1 MHHHHPILWIQMNFY
16 TNPSGLN
23 AESFLAGSALTNKES
38 TFSSDITASPDGPTN
53 HTGSNIGALYKA
65 MPKPIKVKITANDR
79 KAWSCIRNFK
89 HTYLVNSSMST
100 SDLWNF
106 RFYSPS
112 SKDNDLQT
120 PGWNLS
126 CVYFQ

>member
-1 MHHHHPILWIQMNFY
+1 MNFY
-16 TNPSGLN
+16 YSN
-23 AESFLAGSALTNKES
+23 
-38 TFSSDITASPDGPTN
+38 PDGRAN
-53 HTGSNIGALYKA
+53 HTGSNTGALYKA
-65 MPKPIKVKITANDR
+65 MTKPTKVKITANDR

-89 HTYLVNSSMST
+89 HTYLVNSSIST

-126 CVYFQ
+126 CVYFHICGSKSIWINFFLNTGCMPK

>member
-1 MHHHHPILWIQMNFY
+1 MTDMIRMSEVQNQKEQNKKGEMMVV
-16 TNPSGLN
+16 TK
-23 AESFLAGSALTNKES
+23 ALL
-38 TFSSDITASPDGPTN
+38 F
-53 HTGSNIGALYKA
+53 GA
-65 MPKPIKVKITANDR
+65 ANDR
-79 KAWSCIRNFK
+79 KAWNCIRIRNFK
-89 HTYLVNSSMST
+89 HTYLVNSSIST

-126 CVYFQ
+126 CVYFHICGSKSIWINFFLNTGCMPK

>member
-65 MPKPIKVKITANDR
+65 MPKPIKVK
-79 KAWSCIRNFK
+79 